1 MIRDVKN
8 EKVIEKKRQ
17 REGCERKSRKEAK
30 ETRMNFSR
38 GRKRDKEEVDE
49 RGERDKESEGRK
61 KVKWDK
67 QAGSHPESWKQTGT
81 GGRVQ

>member
-1 MIRDVKN
+1 MKFNERRKWIKKGKEKGKRVKT
-8 EKVIEKKRQ
+8 EKGRQ
-17 REGCERKSRKEAK
+17 KSER
-30 ETRMNFSR
+30 
-38 GRKRDKEEVDE
+38 
-49 RGERDKESEGRK
+49 RK

>member
-1 MIRDVKN
+1 MGGR
-8 EKVIEKKRQ
+8 RSQ
-17 REGCERKSRKEAK
+17 REKEI
-30 ETRMNFSR
+30 
-38 GRKRDKEEVDE
+38 
-49 RGERDKESEGRK
+49 KESKDKKTVKKRK